1 MADTQSN
8 ILGFLAT
15 VDNVY
20 GTSTELLTKETGE
33 AGLDAISVYNDN
45 KAFSDKDARMYGAI
59 TYRRESSIKIDDYAF
74 PFDKNNFTFPIKG
87 ETVVVIKLHNQS
99 FYLPYT
105 NTPYSNY
112 RRDYTTY
119 QATKEEDVEVPAG
132 KQGGGSLANT
142 AATGGKTNAKPKAK
156 DKNEYSV
163 NEKIKFLKPSNG
175 DTIISG
181 RVGNTIRFSEFFLT
195 EDSKTSSPS
204 IFIRNKQNP
213 ELDSK
218 KIGELVDEDI
228 NKDGTSIYITSGK
241 VKVPFKETVA
251 KTKTAFKEY
260 PASDSL
266 KGDQLFI
273 NSDRIILSS
282 KASEFIIFGKG
293 NTGILTDGNFTIDA
307 EKEVYIHN
315 NKNITIHSKG
325 SNQIFLNSDSGKVFI
340 GKNSGVGQEGAAVQQ
355 MVLGGELVHIMGQ
368 LIDEITKQ
376 VYATSVGPTAVGPT
390 NIAAFMAIKGRLNT
404 LLSANN
410 YLSKT

>member
-8 ILGFLAT
+8 IFGFLAT

-20 GTSTELLTKETGE
+20 GTTTELLTKEAGE

-59 TYRRESSIKIDDYAF
+59 TYRRESNIKVDDYAF

-87 ETVVVIKLHNQS
+87 ETVVIVKLHNQS

-119 QATKEEDVEVPAG
+119 YATLEEDVEVPAG
-132 KQGGGSLANT
+132 KQGGGSMANT
-142 AATGGKTNAKPKAK
+142 AATGGKTNAKTKTK

-195 EDSKTSSPS
+195 EDGKTSSS
-204 IFIRNKQNP
+204 GIFIRNKQNT

-218 KIGELVDEDI
+218 KIGELVEEDF
-228 NKDGTSIYITSGK
+228 NKDGTSIYITSNK
-241 VKVPFKETVA
+241 IKIPFKEEVK
-251 KTKTAFKEY
+251 KTKVAFKEY
-260 PASDSL
+260 PNSKDLS
-266 KGDQLFI
+266 GDQLFI
-273 NSDRIILSS
+273 NSDRILLSS
-282 KASEFIIFGKG
+282 KAKEFIIFGKG
-293 NTGILTDGNFTIDA
+293 NTGVITDGNYSVDA
-307 EKEVYIHN
+307 TKEIYLHTEN
-315 NKNITIHSKG
+315 NLTLHSKG
-325 SNQIFLNSDSGKVFI
+325 ANQIFFNSENGKIFL
-340 GKNSGVGQEGAAVQQ
+340 GKDKGAGDAGADVQK
-355 MVLGGELVHIMGQ
+355 MVLGGELVQIMGE
-368 LIDEITKQ
+368 LIDAIGQQIYLTP
-376 VYATSVGPTAVGPT
+376 AGPSAPGPV
-390 NIAAFMAIKGRLNT
+390 NIAQFNSIKSKLQT
-404 LLSANN
+404 ILSANN
-410 YLSKT
+410 YLSKN